1 MDSEAEMRRRFAYA
15 LNSAM
20 AVKGWKAPDLAK
32 AIKRDASTTT
42 RWVNG
47 ETVPSLLILKPLAA
61 ALGVR
66 PDFLFDP
73 PPVPDYPLS
82 DYLVDALDDAAASG
96 AAEGKRRA
104 RSTPDTPPHTPARR
118 PRAAGAARG

>member
-20 AVKGWKAPDLAK
+20 ARKGWKAPDLAK
-32 AIKRDASTTT
+32 AVKRDASTVT

-47 ETVPSLLILKPLAA
+47 ETVPNLLMVKSLAD

-73 PPVPDYPLS
+73 PPVPDYPL
-82 DYLVDALDDAAASG
+82 DAYLVDALDEAVASG
-96 AAEGKRRA
+96 VEEGRRRA
-104 RSTPDTPPHTPARR
+104 QQAPDAPARMPAPR
-118 PRAAGAARG
+118 SRAAGAARG